1 MISPIE
7 SIHELTLLISVDKNP
22 SFYILKLL
30 FLHTN
35 NLGAIMDNNRRLL
48 GLSIG
53 NLITALRA
61 QTGWSQKDLG
71 ERLNYSESYISIL
84 EKKKTSI
91 SLELLI
97 RLCKLFNLIFSDMA
111 LYLDVYS
118 LEKRPGVIESIT
130 ERLIERLKD

>member
-48 GLSIG
+48 GLGIG

>member
-1 MISPIE
+1 
-7 SIHELTLLISVDKNP
+7 
-22 SFYILKLL
+22 
-30 FLHTN
+30 
-35 NLGAIMDNNRRLL
+35 MDNNRRLL
-48 GLSIG
+48 GLGIG